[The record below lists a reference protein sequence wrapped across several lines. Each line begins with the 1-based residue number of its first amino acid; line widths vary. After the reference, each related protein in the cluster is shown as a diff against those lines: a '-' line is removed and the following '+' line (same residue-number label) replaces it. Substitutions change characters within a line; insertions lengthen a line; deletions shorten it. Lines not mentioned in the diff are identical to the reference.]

1 MIRERNGVFLLQ
13 TANTSYLF
21 RIMDSGHLE
30 HLYYGRKLYIGKP
43 DTPAWEDGIRALS
56 QKFSNANSVIYDK
69 DHPVQVMNVVR
80 QEVSGR
86 GCGDYMEPFA
96 ELMFA
101 DGSSSVDFIY
111 EKHEIAAGKPVLET
125 LPSAYD
131 DTEEVSTLIITLK
144 ERYEPVRLELRYSVF
159 SSCDCIVRSAVLQN
173 DGAQPVRVE
182 KLMSL
187 QLDLPGKDYEM
198 ISFHGEWAK
207 EMQMRRAEV
216 TGTTLVNASVTGF
229 SSNQANPFTMLA
241 VKGTTEEQGEV
252 VACNL
257 VYSGNHYESAQLG
270 TFDKTRLLAGINP
283 DLFSWKLEAGER
295 LEVPEAV
302 VTFSDTGFGGIS
314 KHMHDFVK
322 EHIVRGQWKHKERPV
337 LLNSWEAAYF
347 HFNESKLLKLAKAG
361 KEVGIELFVMDDG
374 WFGKRDNDTCSLGDW
389 TVNTKKLP
397 GGIKGIA
404 EKVEA
409 LGMKFGIWV
418 EPEMV
423 NEDSDL
429 YRAHPDWAVRIPGR
443 NHSLGRNQMLLDFT
457 SKEVQENIIEQMTSV
472 FSAGPI
478 SYVKWDMNR
487 NFSDMYS
494 ATLPAERQK
503 EFCHRY
509 MLGLYHV
516 LKTLTERFPHIL
528 FESCASGGNR
538 FDLGMLCYMP
548 QIWSSDNTDAICR
561 TYMQNGYSYG
571 YPQSVMGAHVSG
583 CPNHQTLRETPL
595 PSRFAV
601 ASMGLLGY
609 ECNLA
614 EMPREDLA
622 EIKEQIS
629 IYKEWRRVLQFGD
642 FYRSGGDLNR
652 QSHRTVGGNLA
663 EWTIVSRDKKRA
675 VCMMIQ
681 ETVKPNTGQVV
692 LKPRG
697 LEEER
702 LYRFRNRE
710 LKYDI
715 HRFGDLINA
724 VAPIHIKKDS
734 LLHNTIGKFMKMD
747 GEVENYILSGSVL
760 SHAGVELAQGFAAVG
775 YNDNTRLYQDFDA
788 RLYFMEGDDRDAS
801 E

>member
-1 MIRERNGVFLLQ
+1 MIREKNGVFLLQ

-21 RIMDSGHLE
+21 RVTDSGHLE
-30 HLYYGRKLYIGKP
+30 HLYYGKKIYIGKP
-43 DTPAWEDGIRALS
+43 DSRAWADGIQAMC
-56 QKFSNANSVIYDK
+56 QKFTNANGVVYDK
-69 DHPVQVMNVVR
+69 EHPVQVMNILR
-80 QEVSGR
+80 QEISGR
-86 GCGDYMEPFA
+86 GCGDYLEPFVDIA
-96 ELMFA
+96 FE
-101 DGSSSVDFIY
+101 DGSSTVDFVY
-111 EKHEIAAGKPVLET
+111 EKYEIVAGKPALET
-125 LPSAYD
+125 LPSSYD
-131 DTEEVSTLIITLK
+131 EKEEVSTLVITLK
-144 ERYEPVRLELRYSVF
+144 EKNKPVRMELRYSVF
-159 SSCDCIVRSAVLQN
+159 ADCDCIVRSAVLYN
-173 DGAQPVRVE
+173 DGAQPVQIE
-182 KLMSL
+182 KLMSM
-187 QLDLPGKDYEM
+187 QLDLEGRDYEM

-207 EMQMRRAEV
+207 EMQMRRADV
-216 TGTTLVNASVTGF
+216 TGATVVNASVTGF

-241 VKGTTEEQGEV
+241 VKGANEEQGEV
-252 VACNL
+252 IACNL
-257 VYSGNHYESAQLG
+257 IYSGNHYESAQLG
-270 TFDKTRLLAGINP
+270 AYDKTRLLAGVNP
-283 DLFSWKLEAGER
+283 NLFSWKLESGEKF
-295 LEVPEAV
+295 EAPEAV
-302 VTFSDTGFGGIS
+302 FTFSDRGFCGIS
-314 KHMHDFVK
+314 KGMHAFVR
-322 EHIVRGQWKHKERPV
+322 EHVVRGEWKKKERPV

-347 HFNESKLLKLAKAG
+347 HFNESKLLKLAKTG

-443 NHSLGRNQMLLDFT
+443 NHSEGRNQMLLDFT
-457 SKEVQENIIEQMTSV
+457 KTEVQENIIAQMRAV

-494 ATLPAERQK
+494 TELPADRQR

-509 MLGLYHV
+509 MIGLYRV
-516 LKTLTERFPHIL
+516 LKTLTEEFPHIL

-548 QIWSSDNTDAICR
+548 QVWSSDDTDAICR
-561 TYMQNGYSYG
+561 TYIQNGYSYG

-595 PSRFAV
+595 ASRFAV
-601 ASMGLLGY
+601 ASMGMLGY

-614 EMPREDLA
+614 EMPKEDLA
-622 EIKEQIS
+622 EIKEQIK
-629 IYKEWRRVLQFGD
+629 IYKQWRSVLQFGD
-642 FYRSGGDLNR
+642 FYRSGGSLNPICR
-652 QSHRTVGGNLA
+652 RISNNNLA
-663 EWTIVSRDKKRA
+663 EWTVVSKDKKRA
-675 VCMMIQ
+675 VGMMIQ
-681 ETVKPNTGQVV
+681 ETVKPNTSHVIFRT
-692 LKPRG
+692 KG
-697 LEEER
+697 LDEEAF
-702 LYRFRNRE
+702 YHFTNRE
-710 LKYDI
+710 MKYDI

-734 LLHNTIGKFMKMD
+734 LLHNAIGLFMKMD
-747 GEVENYILSGSVL
+747 GEKEDSVVSGSVL
-760 SHAGVELAQGFAAVG
+760 NNAGLEVAQGFAALG
-775 YNDNTRLYQDFDA
+775 YNENTRLYQDFDA
-788 RLYFMEGDDRDAS
+788 RLYFMDEIS